1 MNRIDETNTSSNTY
15 NKKQVIILD
24 TMKIYDHDI
33 YEIIE
38 EVQRRDKFDKDF
50 DTGVISKCEY
60 NKDSSENE
68 ERSSGESNNEEDG
81 EL

>member
-1 MNRIDETNTSSNTY
+1 MNRIDEANTSPNTY

-50 DTGVISKCEY
+50 DSGVISECEY

-68 ERSSGESNNEEDG
+68 ERSSGESNNKEDG